1 MSCLTNNKIVKKVN
15 PPTLENKHMAAEQ
28 AKHDPDKEGEGE
40 DNDDSSPKHTP
51 RATTNPE
58 KAFEKSFR

>member
-1 MSCLTNNKIVKKVN
+1 MV
-15 PPTLENKHMAAEQ
+15 AEQ
-28 AKHDPDKEGEGE
+28 AKHEPDKEGEGQ

-58 KAFEKSFR
+58 KAFEKSFRWETYVGYLLEFDIWDMICCLQ